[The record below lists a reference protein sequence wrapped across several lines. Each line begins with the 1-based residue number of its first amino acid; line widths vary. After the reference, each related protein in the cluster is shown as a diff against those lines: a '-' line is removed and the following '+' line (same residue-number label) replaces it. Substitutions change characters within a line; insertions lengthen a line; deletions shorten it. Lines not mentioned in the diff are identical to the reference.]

1 MYVEVRWR
9 GKASA
14 EAWAAQGAAG
24 QKPAPVPARCRVRL
38 LVSAPQGTTKLQRAP
53 LLPFDH
59 HA

>member
-1 MYVEVRWR
+1 MRWR
-9 GKASA
+9 DKASA

-24 QKPAPVPARCRVRL
+24 RKPAPVPARCRVQL